1 MSGVGLLSAGEPV
14 EGENRQINWI
24 GIVSWGCIAAGVLIV
39 LIILLSNR
47 RPPRGGYGRK
57 RYRRPRRKGRKRL
70 LPDRYY
76 HGKYH

>member
-1 MSGVGLLSAGEPV
+1 MGLLSAGET
-14 EGENRQINWI
+14 GGGNSQINWI
-24 GIVSWGCIAAGVLIV
+24 GILSWACIGVGVLIV

-57 RYRRPRRKGRKRL
+57 RYRRPMRRSKRRL

-76 HGKYH
+76 HGRYH

>member
-1 MSGVGLLSAGEPV
+1 MGLLSAAAE
-14 EGENRQINWI
+14 EAREQNSQINWI
-24 GIVSWGCIAAGVLIV
+24 GILSWVCIIAGVVIV

-57 RYRRPRRKGRKRL
+57 RYRRPKRRSRKRL

-76 HGKYH
+76 NRYH

>member
-1 MSGVGLLSAGEPV
+1 MCIRDSS
-14 EGENRQINWI
+14 QINWI
-24 GIVSWGCIAAGVLIV
+24 GILSWACIGVGVLIV

-57 RYRRPRRKGRKRL
+57 RYRRPMRRSKRRL

-76 HGKYH
+76 HGRYH